1 LEYGDPGRRFKGF
14 ATARESRPAQ
24 AGQVELRRTT
34 DLRRRC
40 FMACSGIVEAHQE
53 AHMASFPRRFL
64 LSAILALLL
73 AIPSGQT
80 AWGKGGPVDVDVELV
95 LAVDV
100 SYSMDPEEQ
109 RLQREGYIRALTSPD
124 FFRALASGAYGK
136 IAVAYMQWASV
147 TDQDVLIPWTVID
160 GPESARALADRL
172 AEAPYR
178 RARRTSISGAIDTAM
193 RMFENNGF
201 NGMRRVI
208 DVSGDGTNNSG
219 RPVTEARD
227 EATRQGVTING
238 LPLLLR
244 PSSWGFNDIA
254 NLDEY
259 FEDCVIG
266 GVGAFSIPIRARE
279 QFIEATRT
287 KLILE
292 IAQGPRIRIDAP
304 RSEII
309 LAQRREPRVNC
320 MVGESLWRER
330 WGN

>member
-1 LEYGDPGRRFKGF
+1 
-14 ATARESRPAQ
+14 
-24 AGQVELRRTT
+24 
-34 DLRRRC
+34 
-40 FMACSGIVEAHQE
+40 M
-53 AHMASFPRRFL
+53 
-64 LSAILALLL
+64 
-73 AIPSGQT
+73 
-80 AWGKGGPVDVDVELV
+80 DVELV

-109 RLQREGYIRALTSPD
+109 RLQREGYIRAITSPD
-124 FFRALASGAYGK
+124 FMKAIASGAYGK
-136 IAVAYMQWASV
+136 IAISYMQWASV
-147 TDQDVLIPWTVID
+147 TDQDILLPWTIID
-160 GPESARALADRL
+160 GPESAKAVADRL

-178 RARRTSISGAIDTAM
+178 RARRTSVSGAIDMAM

-219 RPVTEARD
+219 RPVAEARD
-227 EATRQGVTING
+227 DAIRQGVTING

-259 FEDCVIG
+259 YEDCVIG
-266 GVGAFSIPIRARE
+266 GVGAFSIPIRDRN

-287 KLILE
+287 KLVQE
-292 IAQGPRIRIDAP
+292 IASIPRMRIETP
-304 RSEII
+304 RSEIVP
-309 LAQRREPRVNC
+309 AQRRAARVDC